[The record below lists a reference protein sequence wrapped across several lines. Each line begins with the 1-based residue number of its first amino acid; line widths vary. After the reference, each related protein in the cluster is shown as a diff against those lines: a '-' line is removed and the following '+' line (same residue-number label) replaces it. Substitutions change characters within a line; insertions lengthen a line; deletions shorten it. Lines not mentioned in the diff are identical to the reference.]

1 MSQLIECI
9 PNFSEARRPEV
20 VEAIVAAA
28 ASVSDVTILDR
39 SSDTDHNRTVLTFAG
54 TPAGVEEAAFRA
66 IARAAELI
74 DLNQHTGEHPRIGAT
89 DVVPFVPLSGVTM
102 EECVALAERLAER
115 VANQLGIPVYLYEAA
130 ARRPERANLEVIRR
144 GQYEGLKTEI
154 ETDPNRAP
162 DYGPAKLGPAGAT
175 VIGARAPLVAFN
187 VYLTTGDVA
196 VAKAIAKAVRQSSG
210 GFRFVKAAGFLV
222 EGRAQV
228 SMNLTDY
235 RQTPI
240 ARVVETI
247 RREAARY
254 GVGIQ
259 HSELVGLIPQEALVD
274 AAVWYTQLDQFKPD
288 QVLETRLFAAQRPQ
302 TSDDGRLT
310 VSDEKSFLDN
320 LAAAT
325 PAPGGGC
332 AAAYAGAMGAGLV
345 AMMAGLTAGRKKY
358 ADFDEQARAILAEAE
373 TLRADLTTAIAEDA
387 AAFEAVMAAFKLPKD
402 SETQAALR
410 QDEIEKATLHAAR
423 VPLKVAGMAARVLEL
438 AAQIVAAGNLNAI
451 SDGASGAAMARAA
464 LTAAGYNV
472 RININSLVNRTAGES
487 LLAELESLEG
497 RANGAEG
504 QIRQSL
510 EMRGGIAA

>member
-28 ASVSDVTILDR
+28 ASVPEVTILDR

-66 IARAAELI
+66 IAKAAELI
-74 DLNQHTGEHPRIGAT
+74 DLNQHSGEHPRIGAT
-89 DVVPFVPLSGVTM
+89 DVVPFVPLTGVTM
-102 EECVALAERLAER
+102 EECVALANRLAER
-115 VANQLGIPVYLYEAA
+115 VAKELNLPVYLYEAA

-144 GQYEGLKTEI
+144 GQYEGLKAEI

-187 VYLTTGDVA
+187 VYLTTEDVA

-254 GVGIQ
+254 GVGIH
-259 HSELVGLIPQEALVD
+259 HSELVGLIPQEALID
-274 AAVWYTQLDQFKPD
+274 AAVWYTQLDGFKPD
-288 QVLETRLFAAQRPQ
+288 QVLETRLFAAQQAPNRQ
-302 TSDDGRLT
+302 ITKSD
-310 VSDEKSFLDN
+310 FLDD

-332 AAAYAGAMGAGLV
+332 AAAYAGAMGAALV

-358 ADFDEQARAILAEAE
+358 AAFDEQARAILAEAE
-373 TLRADLTTAIAEDA
+373 TLRADLTAAIAEDA
-387 AAFEAVMAAFKLPKD
+387 AAFEAVMAAFKLPKE
-402 SETQAALR
+402 SEAQAKLR
-410 QDEIEKATLHAAR
+410 ETEIERATLQAAR
-423 VPLKVAGMAARVLEL
+423 VPLKVAGMAARVIEL
-438 AAQIVAAGNLNAI
+438 AAQVVAAGNLNAI

-472 RININSLVNRTAGES
+472 RININSLADTTSGVS
-487 LLAELESLEG
+487 LLAELESFEA
-497 RANGAEG
+497 RANAAEG

-510 EMRGGIAA
+510 ETRGRISA